1 MTVVSVS
8 DPAATSAEEARRVG
22 LAQAVGDVVYFV
34 DADDLRTANRGPE
47 GPDWSKELLAAGI
60 GRPERPAG
68 SRP

>member
-8 DPAATSAEEARRVG
+8 DPAATSPEEARRVG

-34 DADDLRTANRGPE
+34 HPDDLRTADRGP
-47 GPDWSKELLAAGI
+47 GSPHWGKELLAAGV

-68 SRP
+68 PRP